1 MTFLT
6 KRDENVRAETLAMLV
21 KLCSN
26 QDIVN
31 ALMKEQNFHY
41 IIEQSQFNPSEEV
54 RSLSFKLLG
63 CLSTN

>member
-31 ALMKEQNFHY
+31 SLLKEQNFHY
-41 IIEQSQFNPSEEV
+41 IIEQS
-54 RSLSFKLLG
+54 
-63 CLSTN
+63 

>member
-6 KRDENVRAETLAMLV
+6 KRDENVRAETFGMLV

-41 IIEQSQFNPSEEV
+41 IIEQS
-54 RSLSFKLLG
+54 
-63 CLSTN
+63 